1 MSSDYLGPD
10 KYIYLQYICTVT
22 PIEIGCM
29 VTGVPWVPHLSDLQL
44 QHSLCEAELLVRLD
58 VLAALL
64 PQRHCVLL
72 DVAHLQEHTAWGCM
86 IWGGSYDVNT
96 DQIC

>member
-1 MSSDYLGPD
+1 
-10 KYIYLQYICTVT
+10 
-22 PIEIGCM
+22 M
-29 VTGVPWVPHLSDLQL
+29 VTGVLWVPHLSDLQL

-72 DVAHLQEHTAWGCM
+72 NVAHLQEHTAWGGM

-96 DQIC
+96 DLGEPITTNLNLSKGPYCITRCEVV